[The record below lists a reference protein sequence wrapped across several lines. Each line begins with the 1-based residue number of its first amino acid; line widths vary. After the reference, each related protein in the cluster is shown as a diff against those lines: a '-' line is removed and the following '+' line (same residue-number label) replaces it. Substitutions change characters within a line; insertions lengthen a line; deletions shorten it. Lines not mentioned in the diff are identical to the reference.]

1 MKNEKRQLRVD
12 LYRAMAR
19 IRQTE
24 LRVES
29 LYHEDEMKTPIH
41 LCIGQE
47 AIAVGVCDRLRKTD
61 PIFTTYRSHG
71 QYLAKGGDLNAMIA
85 ELHCKST
92 GCSQGR
98 GGSMHLIDLAVGHYG
113 SSAIVGGCLPI
124 ATGMALSAKMK
135 CEDKVTTVFFGD
147 GATDQGVYFE
157 SVNFA
162 MLKALPIVFV
172 LEDNDWAVCSRTSA
186 RKAGANVFAS
196 SRQKDLHYQKVDG
209 NDVLAVRK
217 AMKTAVK
224 WARSGLGPALLECRS
239 YRMRGHAGAGS
250 DAHLGYRSQ
259 EEIAAWEARCP
270 VATYEKKLI
279 DDGLMSPDER
289 DEMLV
294 VIEAEIDAAFAF
306 AQDSPLPEPETL
318 TEYVYR
324 S

>member
-1 MKNEKRQLRVD
+1 MV
-12 LYRAMAR
+12 R

-24 LRVES
+24 LRIEA

-85 ELHCKST
+85 ELYCKAN

-135 CEDKVTTVFFGD
+135 HEDNVTTVFFGD
-147 GATDQGVYFE
+147 GATDEGVYFE

-162 MLKALPIVFV
+162 MLKALPVVFV
-172 LEDNDWAVCSRTSA
+172 LEDNDWAVCSPTSA
-186 RKAGANVFAS
+186 RKVGANVFAS
-196 SRQKDLHYQKVDG
+196 SRQKDLLYQKVDG

-224 WARSGLGPALLECRS
+224 RARNGLGPSLLECRT
-239 YRMRGHAGAGS
+239 YRVRGHAGSGS
-250 DAHLGYRSQ
+250 DAHLGYRSE

-270 VATYEKKLI
+270 IATYEKKLI
-279 DDGLMSPDER
+279 EDGIMSLDDR

-294 VIEAEIDAAFAF
+294 AIEAEIDAAFAF
-306 AQDSPLPEPETL
+306 AQDGPLPEPETV